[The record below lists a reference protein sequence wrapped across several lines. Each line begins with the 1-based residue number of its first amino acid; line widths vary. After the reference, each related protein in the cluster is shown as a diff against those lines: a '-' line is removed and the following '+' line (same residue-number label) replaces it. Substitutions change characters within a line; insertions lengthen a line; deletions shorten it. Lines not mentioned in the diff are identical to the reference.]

1 MWGRGIAL
9 AWLVVALL
17 AGGLVPATASAEKP
31 LDGHWEMPDTRW
43 GDWTPGYGYIGY
55 FDVKGGGT
63 RVENLSF
70 AVEECSRPHP
80 EHGRCIPPC
89 QSSTNGFTGPGPT
102 VPVAADGSFSFS
114 IPGRISVQGR
124 FVSPQRVEGT
134 VRVDPANCAQSSG
147 ETRQWAG
154 DLQNPD
160 DPGAMVR
167 PKPSAPDC
175 ETQVTVGTRTAWST
189 CFRRAG
195 DAWTSDAP
203 VRLAG
208 IDLEPREGAI
218 RLTDRGIVE
227 GNARMLLKGGGPA
240 LAGNT
245 WVLREGPFKLDTT
258 NAGSLSLA
266 PGKLPEIAGMPV
278 IGGKVKLAWL
288 SGDAI
293 QLTLAASLGRDV
305 APMLLGGTNVEID
318 RGVGAELTLKATNL
332 RGLVVDE
339 ITAQLNAGRLFGRA
353 GMLFEGLSLG
363 FRPAEDIWRGTVR
376 VKPVPSKSTTLT
388 AGVSW
393 RRSPFEFAGAGLEA
407 SELQVNLY
415 RILFLQ
421 KLAGEL
427 KRLPP
432 PWSLSGT
439 AGFSLGKK
447 ALPSEIPI
455 VGGEYPVYAEGGYTW
470 EAPALFRHE
479 GTSKV
484 LGQTATDTKEEID
497 GVNESASISGN
508 MSLNVFNTGLRGF
521 LSGWLNANGFQ
532 FMGDAETI
540 VFGMTTEGGRGLI
553 SDRGFAACAKRWGI
567 DIGFWV
573 RWDQNLDAN
582 LSCGWGDLVQAGPS
596 AVAAQAGSRAFRVRG
611 RSRPLALSLRGTT
624 GVPAVDLRG
633 PGGLALQIPAGDQP
647 LETPQLLALKDPRT
661 RQLYVF
667 LRRPKRGRW
676 TATPLPGS
684 SPIAALAQAR
694 PLPAPR
700 VSARVRRGRGDRR
713 MLAFRARRIRG
724 QQLVFVEQGP
734 GGLARE
740 IGRTRRARGL
750 IRFRP
755 GAGGRARRSIHVTVV
770 HDGAPRASFRV
781 ARYAYRPGGLAAPR
795 PVTVRRRGTTALVRW
810 HRVRGASEY
819 LVAGRLRGRPALSV
833 LVDGRTLRLRS
844 VARGTTGTLTVRAI
858 APSGRSGAPAWVKL
872 KRGRA

>member
-1 MWGRGIAL
+1 MRRRGIAV
-9 AWLVVALL
+9 AWLVVALMVGAL
-17 AGGLVPATASAEKP
+17 APATASAEKP
-31 LDGHWEMPDTRW
+31 LDGHWDIPDTRW
-43 GDWTPGYGYIGY
+43 GDWTPGYGFIGV
-55 FDVKGGGT
+55 FDVKAGGT
-63 RVENLSF
+63 RLENFAL
-70 AVEECSRPHP
+70 AVEECSRPNP
-80 EHGRCIPPC
+80 DHGLCIPPC
-89 QSSTNGFTGPGPT
+89 QASTNGFTGTGPT
-102 VPVAADGSFSFS
+102 VPVASDGSFSYS
-114 IPGRISVQGR
+114 VPGRISVQGR
-124 FVSPQRVEGT
+124 FVSPQRLEGT

-147 ETRQWAG
+147 QTRQWWA
-154 DLQNPD
+154 DLQRPD

-167 PKPSAPDC
+167 PQPAGPGC
-175 ETQVTVGTRTAWST
+175 ETQVTVGTRIAWST
-189 CFRRAG
+189 CFRRAS
-195 DAWTSDAP
+195 DAWTSEAP

-227 GNARMLLKGGGPA
+227 GNARMLLKGGGMA

-258 NAGSLSLA
+258 SAGSLSFA

-278 IGGKVKLAWL
+278 IGGKAKISWL

-293 QLTLAASLGRDV
+293 QITLAASLGRDV
-305 APMLLGGTNVEID
+305 APLLLGGSKVEIE

-363 FRPAEDIWRGTVR
+363 YRPAEDIWRGSVR
-376 VKPVPSKSTTLT
+376 VKPVPAKPTTVT

-393 RRSPFEFAGAGLEA
+393 RRSPFEFAGASLEA
-407 SELQVNLY
+407 TELRRNLW

-421 KLAGEL
+421 KLGGEL

-432 PWSLSGT
+432 PWTLSGT
-439 AGFSLGKK
+439 AGFSLGEQ
-447 ALPSEIPI
+447 ALPSAIPI

-497 GVNESASISGN
+497 GVNQSASVSGN

-521 LSGWLNANGFQ
+521 LSGWLNTSGFQ

-540 VFGMTTEGGRGLI
+540 VFGMATEGGRGLI
-553 SDRGFAACAKRWGI
+553 SNRGFAACANRWGFSL
-567 DIGFWV
+567 GFWV
-573 RWDQNLDAN
+573 RWDEDLDAN
-582 LSCGWGDLVQAGPS
+582 LSCGWGELVQAGPS
-596 AVAAQAGSRAFRVRG
+596 AVTAQAGRRSFRVRG
-611 RSRPLALSLRGTT
+611 RTRPLALRLRGTT
-624 GVPAVDLRG
+624 GVPAIDLRG
-633 PGGLALQIPAGDQP
+633 PGGQALQIPGGDQP
-647 LETPQLLALKDPRT
+647 LETPDLLALKDART

-667 LRRPKRGRW
+667 LRHPKRGRW

-694 PLPAPR
+694 PLPKPLVR
-700 VSARVRRGRGDRR
+700 ARVGRGRGDRR
-713 MLAFRARRIRG
+713 VLAFRARRIRG
-724 QQLVFVEQGP
+724 QQLVFVERGP

-740 IGRTRRARGL
+740 IGRTRRARGQ

-755 GAGGRARRSIHVTVV
+755 GAGRRTRRSIDVTVIQN
-770 HDGAPRASFRV
+770 GAPRASFRV
-781 ARYAYRPGGLAAPR
+781 ARYSYHPGRLAAPR
-795 PVTVRRRGTTALVRW
+795 PVTLRRRGTNAVLRW
-810 HRVRGASEY
+810 RRVRGASEY
-819 LVAGRLRGRPALSV
+819 LVAGRLRGRPGLTV
-833 LVDGRTLRLRS
+833 LVDGRTLRLLGVQR
-844 VARGTTGTLTVRAI
+844 RTTGTLTVRAI
-858 APSGRSGAPAWVKL
+858 AQSGRSGTPARVKL
-872 KRGRA
+872 KRARP